1 MIDATLPLG
10 GAVLLP
16 VLAAAVAACLP
27 RRARPWLGV
36 LASLATLVVVVLAAV
51 SNLTGSVQ
59 TELGGWTPPLGIGL
73 RLTGPGALLILMTA
87 LVGAA
92 ISLYAAA
99 LPSGTGGPAF
109 WPLWLGCW
117 AGLNAVY
124 VSDDLFNI
132 YVALEVVTL
141 AAIALVAL
149 GGPPAWPAAFRYL
162 MIAVVGAMLFLLA
175 VGLIFAQTGT
185 LELHAATDSL
195 GGTTAA
201 LAVSLAATG
210 LALKVALMPLHGWLI
225 PAHSAAPAAV
235 SPLLSALVVKA
246 SLYVL
251 WELVL
256 LLPQAGALLAWVL
269 GALGVL
275 ALLGGPIMALR
286 QSRLKPVVAYSTV
299 AQAGYWFVALPVI
312 VTDDASAATPGTAAA
327 AALAG
332 TLVLVLSHGVAKAA
346 LFMSAGIL
354 KEAYGTDELDAL
366 GGAGASMPMII
377 MAMGTA
383 AVSLAGLPI
392 TLGFSGKWQLA
403 TAAVIGSHWWLI
415 AVLLLG
421 TLLSAAY
428 LVRTLR
434 PMLLIPD
441 DEPPVRPARVPLYV
455 QAIPMTL
462 GLLAVA
468 LGFATVPILGIVA
481 RGGL

>member
-27 RRARPWLGV
+27 HRARPWLGV
-36 LASLATLVVVVLAAV
+36 LASLTTLVVVVLAVV

-73 RLTGPGALLILMTA
+73 RLTGPGALLILITA
-87 LVGAA
+87 LVGTA

-99 LPSGTGGPAF
+99 LPAGTGGPAF

-149 GGPPAWPAAFRYL
+149 GGPPAWSAAFRYL
-162 MIAVVGAMLFLLA
+162 MIGVVGAMLFLLA

-269 GALGVL
+269 GALGY
-275 ALLGGPIMALR
+275 
-286 QSRLKPVVAYSTV
+286 SRC
-299 AQAGYWFVALPVI
+299 
-312 VTDDASAATPGTAAA
+312 
-327 AALAG
+327 
-332 TLVLVLSHGVAKAA
+332 
-346 LFMSAGIL
+346 SAGRSWRC
-354 KEAYGTDELDAL
+354 AR
-366 GGAGASMPMII
+366 AGSSPSSRTRRSRRPATGSSRCRSSSPTTR
-377 MAMGTA
+377 ARPPPA
-383 AVSLAGLPI
+383 PPPRRRWPAPCCSC
-392 TLGFSGKWQLA
+392 SA
-403 TAAVIGSHWWLI
+403 TAWP
-415 AVLLLG
+415 
-421 TLLSAAY
+421 
-428 LVRTLR
+428 R
-434 PMLLIPD
+434 P
-441 DEPPVRPARVPLYV
+441 RCS
-455 QAIPMTL
+455 
-462 GLLAVA
+462 
-468 LGFATVPILGIVA
+468 
-481 RGGL
+481 